1 MQCLNFNYS
10 LLGVSVNVFRN
21 LFLIFDLD
29 MQHPVLLE
37 NYRCLSSYGSL
48 LPLVLVYTHVCVGAF
63 TRTPFFRSCLVDST
77 LQQKEHLWDV
87 WLYFPGTKVGP
98 NWSLFFLFDYLV
110 ALIMNRYR
118 VRLFQAVD
126 WDCFLLWF
134 FVYSERVHC
143 ISHLYNDCRL
153 GLFLYLTTLSVNLW
167 KMPSRSN
174 FCRRFPA
181 V

>member
-77 LQQKEHLWDV
+77 LQQKEHLWDA

-98 NWSLFFLFDYLV
+98 NRSLLFSFWLFGGFDYES
-110 ALIMNRYR
+110 
-118 VRLFQAVD
+118 
-126 WDCFLLWF
+126 LLSTIIPGGW
-134 FVYSERVHC
+134 
-143 ISHLYNDCRL
+143 L
-153 GLFLYLTTLSVNLW
+153 GLFSLVV
-167 KMPSRSN
+167 
-174 FCRRFPA
+174 FCLLGKGSLHISF